1 MGTDG
6 RAVGRSGGRFPE
18 EPASSPGTRPAD
30 RLTARP
36 PYSPA
41 EMMATVAARELR
53 DGEVVFVGIGL
64 PNLACNLARAT
75 HAPHLLLIYESG
87 AVGAEPERL
96 PVSIGDPSLVTG
108 SLMVCGMA
116 DVFQFLL
123 QNGRIEVGFLGGA
136 QIDRFGNINTT
147 VVGSYDRPAVR
158 LPGSGGAAEIA
169 IHARRTVVISRL
181 SRRAFPES
189 VDFVTSPGHR
199 MRGETRRELRMPGAG
214 PVRVVTDKAVLEAD
228 PDTGELVLTA
238 LYPGT
243 SAEEVGAGVGWPL
256 RCRETLLEVEPPG
269 SEDLRLLRDV
279 LDPSGLYL
287 RT

>member
-1 MGTDG
+1 
-6 RAVGRSGGRFPE
+6 
-18 EPASSPGTRPAD
+18 
-30 RLTARP
+30 
-36 PYSPA
+36 
-41 EMMATVAARELR
+41 MMATVAARELR

-75 HAPHLLLIYESG
+75 HAPGLVLIYESG

-147 VVGSYDRPAVR
+147 VVGSYHHPAVR

-199 MRGETRRELRMPGAG
+199 TRAGTRRELGMPGAG
-214 PVRVVTDKAVLEAD
+214 PVRVVTDKGILDAD
-228 PDTGELVLTA
+228 RDSGELVLAA

-243 SAEEVGAGVGWPL
+243 SAEDVRAGVGWPL
-256 RCRETLLEVEPPG
+256 RCREVLQEVAPPG
-269 SEDLRLLRDV
+269 PEDLRLLREV
-279 LDPSGLYL
+279 LDPRGLYL